1 MISDIFQGILVP
13 KGVKVMQM
21 KGWAL
26 TMGIGAAVG
35 AVAVAMLPRQSK
47 AKKLIDKA
55 AYAVEDAA
63 MEVKD
68 KIVQKMDM

>member
-1 MISDIFQGILVP
+1 M
-13 KGVKVMQM
+13 KM

-35 AVAVAMLPRQSK
+35 AVAVAMLPRQSTSR
-47 AKKLIDKA
+47 KLVNKA

-63 MEVKD
+63 HEVTNKLT
-68 KIVQKMDM
+68 QKMDM

>member
-1 MISDIFQGILVP
+1 
-13 KGVKVMQM
+13 MQM

-35 AVAVAMLPRQSK
+35 AIAVAMLPRQSA
-47 AKKLIDKA
+47 AKKLVNKA

-63 MEVKD
+63 HEVTNKLT
-68 KIVQKMDM
+68 QKMDM

>member
-1 MISDIFQGILVP
+1 M
-13 KGVKVMQM
+13 KM

-35 AVAVAMLPRQSK
+35 AVAVAMLPRQSA
-47 AKKLIDKA
+47 AKKLVNKA

-63 MEVKD
+63 HEVTNKLT
-68 KIVQKMDM
+68 QKMDM

>member
-1 MISDIFQGILVP
+1 M
-13 KGVKVMQM
+13 KM

-35 AVAVAMLPRQSK
+35 AVAVAMLPRQS
-47 AKKLIDKA
+47 AARKLVNKA

-63 MEVKD
+63 HDVTN
-68 KIVQKMDM
+68 KITQKMDM

>member
-1 MISDIFQGILVP
+1 M
-13 KGVKVMQM
+13 KM

-35 AVAVAMLPRQSK
+35 AVAVAMLPRQST
-47 AKKLIDKA
+47 ARKLVNKA

-63 MEVKD
+63 HEVTNKFT
-68 KIVQKMDM
+68 QKMEM

>member
-1 MISDIFQGILVP
+1 
-13 KGVKVMQM
+13 MQM

-35 AVAVAMLPRQSK
+35 AVAVAMLPRQSA
-47 AKKLIDKA
+47 AKKLVNKA

-63 MEVKD
+63 HEVTNKLT
-68 KIVQKMDM
+68 QKMDM

>member
-1 MISDIFQGILVP
+1 
-13 KGVKVMQM
+13 MQM

-35 AVAVAMLPRQSK
+35 AVAVAMLPRNSAARK
-47 AKKLIDKA
+47 MVNKA

-63 MEVKD
+63 KEVTN
-68 KIVQKMDM
+68 KITNKMDM